1 MAKRGG
7 IAKRDVGKVVDRE
20 TSSETDHHD
29 VRGSSESEGS
39 GPSNAAIKTGG
50 KHPKTILMIIEA
62 IDELG
67 EKKGSDPDSIMSY
80 ILGQYQ
86 DLDEKRFKL
95 LFKRA
100 LLKGITDGV
109 LLRTK
114 LTEQCEGVTG
124 RFEVAPAKP
133 KLARKPKDALA
144 KSDKAPEFQAAGD
157 VGKPSGSGLP
167 KAAAA
172 AKLQKKVAKKAE
184 DAPESGAVKA
194 RVVRQH
200 RQSALYEYKGQ
211 YQDLDEKRFKLLFK
225 RALLKGITDG
235 VLLRTKL
242 TEQCEGVTGRFEV
255 APAKPKLARKP
266 KDALAKSDKA
276 PEFQAAGD
284 VGKPSGSGLPK
295 AAAAAKLQKKVAKKA
310 EDAPESGAVKARV
323 VRQHRQSALYEYKGG
338 VPQAPKDV
346 VKRMSLRKDAAA
358 HEEGVQPRKVAEAG
372 KKVVVPLRRQPARAT
387 KM

>member
-20 TSSETDHHD
+20 TSSETEHHD

-62 IDELG
+62 IDEL
-67 EKKGSDPDSIMSY
+67 
-80 ILGQYQ
+80 
-86 DLDEKRFKL
+86 
-95 LFKRA
+95 
-100 LLKGITDGV
+100 
-109 LLRTK
+109 
-114 LTEQCEGVTG
+114 
-124 RFEVAPAKP
+124 
-133 KLARKPKDALA
+133 
-144 KSDKAPEFQAAGD
+144 
-157 VGKPSGSGLP
+157 
-167 KAAAA
+167 
-172 AKLQKKVAKKAE
+172 
-184 DAPESGAVKA
+184 
-194 RVVRQH
+194 
-200 RQSALYEYKGQ
+200 GQ

>member
-1 MAKRGG
+1 MAGGTIAGLKSSGWARRLRGGEQSPVTCLFLPERDLCANKKRLAMAKRGG

-20 TSSETDHHD
+20 TSSETEHHD

-200 RQSALYEYKGQ
+200 RQSALYEYKG
-211 YQDLDEKRFKLLFK
+211 
-225 RALLKGITDG
+225 
-235 VLLRTKL
+235 
-242 TEQCEGVTGRFEV
+242 
-255 APAKPKLARKP
+255 
-266 KDALAKSDKA
+266 
-276 PEFQAAGD
+276 
-284 VGKPSGSGLPK
+284 
-295 AAAAAKLQKKVAKKA
+295 
-310 EDAPESGAVKARV
+310 
-323 VRQHRQSALYEYKGG
+323 G